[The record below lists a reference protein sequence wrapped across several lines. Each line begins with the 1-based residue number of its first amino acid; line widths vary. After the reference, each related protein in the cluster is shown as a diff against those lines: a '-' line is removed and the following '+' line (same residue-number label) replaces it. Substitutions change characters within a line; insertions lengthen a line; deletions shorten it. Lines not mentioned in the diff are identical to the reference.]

1 MSQHFHIVTSLVDL
15 RGNEVH
21 ASALTARLR
30 EAGATVTLWS
40 DEDSPQV
47 RHFGGQVIRPFSG
60 QIPRGGTLI
69 LLGTWLRLQPWISH
83 CKPKRLILICNTV
96 HLQQLYAMLEKL
108 ELPELPSVEVV
119 YVSHRLRNV
128 AQIKGFVAPPIIDL
142 TRFSPAQS
150 EPSHFTLGRHSR
162 DTADKHHPDD
172 ASIYRLLSGRD
183 IHVRLMGATVLSPAL
198 GMLPNVEIFPVGAM
212 DAPDFLNTLSVFFYR
227 TTPGYSEAAG
237 RVVMEALA
245 CGLPVIA
252 DASGGY
258 VDWIDHVGNGFIFS
272 SQDEAWELIMRLS
285 RNAELRTLV
294 RKYSRNSAVAISS
307 TVPKYINWLMSA

>member
-1 MSQHFHIVTSLVDL
+1 MSQPFHIVTSLVDL

-47 RHFGGQVIRPFSG
+47 HHFGGQVIRPFSG

-96 HLQQLYAMLEKL
+96 HLQQLYAMLDKL
-108 ELPELPSVEVV
+108 ELPSLPPVELV
-119 YVSHRLRNV
+119 YVSQRLRNV
-128 AQIKGFVAPPIIDL
+128 AQLKGVVAPPIMDV
-142 TRFSPAQS
+142 TRFSPALS
-150 EPSHFTLGRHSR
+150 EPPCFTVGRHSR

-172 ASIYRLLSGRD
+172 VSIYRLLSGRG
-183 IHVRLMGATVLSPAL
+183 IHVRLMGATVLAPAL
-198 GMLPNVEIFPVGAM
+198 DSLPNVDILPVGAM
-212 DAPDFLNTLSVFFYR
+212 DAPDFLRTLSMFFYR
-227 TTPGYSEAAG
+227 TAPGYSEAAG

-245 CGLPVIA
+245 CGLPVVA
-252 DASGGY
+252 HTSGGY
-258 VDWIDHVGNGFIFS
+258 IDWIEHGRNGFIFNT
-272 SQDEAWELIMRLS
+272 QDEVWEALLRLHGE
-285 RNAELRTLV
+285 AELRA
-294 RKYSRNSAVAISS
+294 KFRNAARESAILIAGQ
-307 TVPKYINWLMSA
+307 VPEYIDWLIAD